1 MGIQGE
7 ISMAPAVQRRRR
19 FVALALLV
27 LVGVTSA
34 SSEAWGDLS
43 PTDLGAAPDGSEV
56 ELLQETKSFV
66 TSSGKKKTLWTAKAA
81 EKKIEHYANKA
92 AKKLKQMNVIK
103 EGKAKASAKVK
114 KAAAN
119 RIVKGREKTIKSSQH
134 WTNVAAKEE
143 MKAYHM
149 QKRMK
154 RIYTRRARELKRRQ
168 GKLQVKMK
176 AAFRKKLTNIE
187 ITAAGHMK
195 HTKARTAQLK
205 RKTAAAKIKEKK
217 VEKQIATK
225 KKKLKA
231 ASAKEVS
238 HKKWAEKV
246 KKKHKRV
253 EAALARQKEGLAK
266 QKKKEKVLKHEGA
279 AKKKAKLKGS
289 ESKKKTLARL
299 RKMKKKVDKKLHN
312 FKKKVVPPAAE
323 KGVKAKKVAAAKL
336 KQEIKVKGAA
346 KYSKKKKKGKK
357 KKKKVIKM
365 CGAVPCWLK
374 KAVLKKAGS
383 AKKLKALVKKAA
395 VNISLHGKLSKKFHK
410 KFSEKAVKDA
420 KKLAKTGK
428 VFKKGFK
435 KAMSTKKPN
444 HANMGNEL
452 QREAFRD
459 VARDFGILPKKK
471 EKKKK
476 KVVVVPKV

>member
-92 AKKLKQMNVIK
+92 AKKAAKAKKELLKAKMFKQMNVIK

-154 RIYTRRARELKRRQ
+154 GIYTRRARELKRRQ

-217 VEKQIATK
+217 VEKQIVTK

-323 KGVKAKKVAAAKL
+323 KGVKAKKVAA
-336 KQEIKVKGAA
+336 
-346 KYSKKKKKGKK
+346 
-357 KKKKVIKM
+357 
-365 CGAVPCWLK
+365 
-374 KAVLKKAGS
+374 
-383 AKKLKALVKKAA
+383 
-395 VNISLHGKLSKKFHK
+395 
-410 KFSEKAVKDA
+410 
-420 KKLAKTGK
+420 
-428 VFKKGFK
+428 
-435 KAMSTKKPN
+435 
-444 HANMGNEL
+444 
-452 QREAFRD
+452 
-459 VARDFGILPKKK
+459 
-471 EKKKK
+471 
-476 KVVVVPKV
+476 

>member
-81 EKKIEHYANKA
+81 EKKVEHYANKA
-92 AKKLKQMNVIK
+92 AKKLQDQALKK
-103 EGKAKASAKVK
+103 AAKAKKELLKAK

-149 QKRMK
+149 QKRVK

-238 HKKWAEKV
+238 HKKWAEKG

-279 AKKKAKLKGS
+279 AKKKATLKGS

-336 KQEIKVKGAA
+336 KQEIKVKGA
-346 KYSKKKKKGKK
+346 
-357 KKKKVIKM
+357 
-365 CGAVPCWLK
+365 
-374 KAVLKKAGS
+374 
-383 AKKLKALVKKAA
+383 
-395 VNISLHGKLSKKFHK
+395 
-410 KFSEKAVKDA
+410 
-420 KKLAKTGK
+420 
-428 VFKKGFK
+428 
-435 KAMSTKKPN
+435 
-444 HANMGNEL
+444 
-452 QREAFRD
+452 
-459 VARDFGILPKKK
+459 
-471 EKKKK
+471 
-476 KVVVVPKV
+476 

>member
-92 AKKLKQMNVIK
+92 AKKLQDQALLKAKMFKQMNVIK

-395 VNISLHGKLSKKFHK
+395 VNISLHGK
-410 KFSEKAVKDA
+410 
-420 KKLAKTGK
+420 
-428 VFKKGFK
+428 
-435 KAMSTKKPN
+435 
-444 HANMGNEL
+444 
-452 QREAFRD
+452 
-459 VARDFGILPKKK
+459 
-471 EKKKK
+471 
-476 KVVVVPKV
+476 